1 MSIHCSCIN
10 LRLILRGTR
19 CLKGC
24 KFWWIPRSTLWICEN
39 SWCFLSVSEMFQGVP
54 RVVRAS
60 HPRMENIDLKKLL
73 IDRWS
78 HLVNQPAILL
88 AQLLISRSELSF
100 KNPTGVGGKASC
112 KIPIRIHCYGY
123 ELLCHTNLMCYIN
136 MLNQSWQEGTWK
148 KSPRKHDSIT
158 QSMFFFLEGFEAA
171 AAAAESVGILLTS
184 FRGFNS

>member
-1 MSIHCSCIN
+1 M
-10 LRLILRGTR
+10 
-19 CLKGC
+19 
-24 KFWWIPRSTLWICEN
+24 
-39 SWCFLSVSEMFQGVP
+39 
-54 RVVRAS
+54 VRAS

-136 MLNQSWQEGTWK
+136 MLNQS
-148 KSPRKHDSIT
+148 
-158 QSMFFFLEGFEAA
+158 
-171 AAAAESVGILLTS
+171 
-184 FRGFNS
+184 